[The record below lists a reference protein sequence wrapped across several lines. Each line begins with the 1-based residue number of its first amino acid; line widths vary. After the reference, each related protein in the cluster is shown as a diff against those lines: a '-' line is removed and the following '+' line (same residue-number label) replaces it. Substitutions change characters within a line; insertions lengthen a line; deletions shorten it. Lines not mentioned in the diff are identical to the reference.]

1 MVIID
6 MYNYNCKVHKEELKQ
21 WTLKNYPII
30 YLKVANLHYAI
41 QDGYY
46 FQEEKDIDDEL
57 EELEAIIE
65 TINDDIRDLD
75 NLIAKIGG

>member
-1 MVIID
+1 MNIEKLS
-6 MYNYNCKVHKEELKQ
+6 NNLSKCSEELKS
-21 WTLKNYPII
+21 
-30 YLKVANLHYAI
+30 KVANLHYAI